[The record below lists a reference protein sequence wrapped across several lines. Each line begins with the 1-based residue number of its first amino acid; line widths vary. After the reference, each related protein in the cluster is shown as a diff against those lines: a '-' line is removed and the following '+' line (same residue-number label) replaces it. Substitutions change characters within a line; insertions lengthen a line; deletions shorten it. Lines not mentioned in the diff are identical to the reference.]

1 MRLIIIYDKA
11 PSRAT
16 TIGSGSTRGTT
27 ALPDEAILSGKYRTN
42 RPLLLDSSLFSQ
54 LGSPRARVSIRTI
67 FSYRSRS
74 SFRYTSFQSYLFT
87 KRSLEKERERENSAT
102 KLASRIAAR
111 GIAVEIVATL
121 QRDGDAEE
129 EERVDCARLSYNAK
143 NIR

>member
-42 RPLLLDSSLFSQ
+42 RPLLLDSLN
-54 LGSPRARVSIRTI
+54 LVHLARVSIRTI

-74 SFRYTSFQSYLFT
+74 SFRYTKLPKLFIY
-87 KRSLEKERERENSAT
+87 KKKLGKRERENSAT

>member
-1 MRLIIIYDKA
+1 MIKHRRERRRSAAVQHGEQRLYLTKRSSPGNIEQTV
-11 PSRAT
+11 PSYSIR
-16 TIGSGSTRGTT
+16 
-27 ALPDEAILSGKYRTN
+27 
-42 RPLLLDSSLFSQ
+42 LFS
-54 LGSPRARVSIRTI
+54 LNLVHLARVSIRTI

-121 QRDGDAEE
+121 QRDGGAEE

>member
-1 MRLIIIYDKA
+1 MIKHRRERRRSAAVQHGEQRLYLTKRSSPGNIEQTV
-11 PSRAT
+11 PSYSIR
-16 TIGSGSTRGTT
+16 
-27 ALPDEAILSGKYRTN
+27 
-42 RPLLLDSSLFSQ
+42 LFS
-54 LGSPRARVSIRTI
+54 LNLVHLARVSIRTV

>member
-1 MRLIIIYDKA
+1 MIKHRRERRRSAAVQHGEQRLYLTKRSSPGNIEQTV
-11 PSRAT
+11 PSYSIR
-16 TIGSGSTRGTT
+16 
-27 ALPDEAILSGKYRTN
+27 
-42 RPLLLDSSLFSQ
+42 LFS
-54 LGSPRARVSIRTI
+54 LNLVHLELARVSIRTV

-74 SFRYTSFQSYLFT
+74 SFRYTILPKLFIY
-87 KRSLEKERERENSAT
+87 KKKLGKRERENSAT

>member
-1 MRLIIIYDKA
+1 MIKHRRERRRSAAVQHGEQRLYLTKRSSPGNIEQTV
-11 PSRAT
+11 PSYSIR
-16 TIGSGSTRGTT
+16 
-27 ALPDEAILSGKYRTN
+27 
-42 RPLLLDSSLFSQ
+42 LFS
-54 LGSPRARVSIRTI
+54 LNLVHLARVSIRTI

-74 SFRYTSFQSYLFT
+74 SFRYTKLPKLFIY
-87 KRSLEKERERENSAT
+87 KKKLGKRERENSAT

>member
-1 MRLIIIYDKA
+1 MIKHRRERRRSAAVQHGEQRLYLTKRSSPGNIEQTV
-11 PSRAT
+11 PSYSIR
-16 TIGSGSTRGTT
+16 
-27 ALPDEAILSGKYRTN
+27 L
-42 RPLLLDSSLFSQ
+42 SSLN
-54 LGSPRARVSIRTI
+54 LVHLARVSIRTV

-74 SFRYTSFQSYLFT
+74 SFRYTILPKLFIY
-87 KRSLEKERERENSAT
+87 KKKLGKRERENSAT

>member
-74 SFRYTSFQSYLFT
+74 SFRYTILPKLFIY
-87 KRSLEKERERENSAT
+87 KKKLGKRERENSAT

-121 QRDGDAEE
+121 QRDGGAEE

>member
-1 MRLIIIYDKA
+1 MIKHRRERRRSAAVQHGEQRLYLTKRSSPGNIEQTV
-11 PSRAT
+11 PSYSIR
-16 TIGSGSTRGTT
+16 
-27 ALPDEAILSGKYRTN
+27 
-42 RPLLLDSSLFSQ
+42 LFS
-54 LGSPRARVSIRTI
+54 LNLVHLARVSIRTPI

-74 SFRYTSFQSYLFT
+74 SFRYTILPKLFIY
-87 KRSLEKERERENSAT
+87 KKKLGKRERENSAT

>member
-1 MRLIIIYDKA
+1 MIKHRRERRRSAAVQHGEQRLYLTKRSSPGNIEQTV
-11 PSRAT
+11 PSYSIR
-16 TIGSGSTRGTT
+16 
-27 ALPDEAILSGKYRTN
+27 
-42 RPLLLDSSLFSQ
+42 LFS
-54 LGSPRARVSIRTI
+54 LNLVHLARVSIRTV

-121 QRDGDAEE
+121 QRDGGAEE

>member
-42 RPLLLDSSLFSQ
+42 RPLLLDSLN
-54 LGSPRARVSIRTI
+54 LVHLARVSIRTI

-74 SFRYTSFQSYLFT
+74 SFRYTILPKLFIY
-87 KRSLEKERERENSAT
+87 KKKLGKRERENSAT

>member
-1 MRLIIIYDKA
+1 MIKHRRERRRSAAVQHGEQRLYLTKRSSPGNIEQTV
-11 PSRAT
+11 PSYSIR
-16 TIGSGSTRGTT
+16 
-27 ALPDEAILSGKYRTN
+27 
-42 RPLLLDSSLFSQ
+42 LFS
-54 LGSPRARVSIRTI
+54 LNLVHLARVSIRTI

-74 SFRYTSFQSYLFT
+74 SFRYTSFQSYLFIYYY
-87 KRSLEKERERENSAT
+87 KKKLGKRERENSAT

-121 QRDGDAEE
+121 QRDGGAEE

>member
-42 RPLLLDSSLFSQ
+42 RPLLLDSLK
-54 LGSPRARVSIRTI
+54 LVHLARVSIRTI

-87 KRSLEKERERENSAT
+87 KRSLEKERER
-102 KLASRIAAR
+102 IQ
-111 GIAVEIVATL
+111 
-121 QRDGDAEE
+121 QR
-129 EERVDCARLSYNAK
+129 N
-143 NIR
+143 